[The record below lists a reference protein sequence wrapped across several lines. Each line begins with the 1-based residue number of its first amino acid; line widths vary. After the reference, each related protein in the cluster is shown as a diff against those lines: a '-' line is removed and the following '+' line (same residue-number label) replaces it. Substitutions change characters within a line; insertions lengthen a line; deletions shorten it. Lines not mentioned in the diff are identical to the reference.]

1 MNFTDLRIIKTQERL
16 QNALL
21 ELLGTKEIKAITVKE
36 ICDRAGISRNAFY
49 QHYGYKEDLYDQMVA
64 RATEKIRDSLTPL
77 IPDVSQ
83 VKEDTVAS
91 YAKGIIDGVSEVREL
106 IYVMLKSD
114 DGVFLRQLTDLI
126 YDQILTNSFS
136 FFDAADS
143 RELRLFY
150 KFLSAGMAAFII
162 KWVLDGD
169 IAEKDAVALLTEI
182 LSQISITIPMQLNK

>member
-1 MNFTDLRIIKTQERL
+1 MNFADLRIIKTQERL

-49 QHYGYKEDLYDQMVA
+49 QHYGYKEGLYDQMVA

-83 VKEDTVAS
+83 VKEDIVAS